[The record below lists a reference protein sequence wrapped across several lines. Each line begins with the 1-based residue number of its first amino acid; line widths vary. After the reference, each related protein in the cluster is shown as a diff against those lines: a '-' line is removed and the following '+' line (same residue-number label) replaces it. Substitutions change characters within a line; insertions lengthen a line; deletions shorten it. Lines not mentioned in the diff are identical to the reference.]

1 MPKIAFF
8 INPTIR
14 HFKKIEIDIQ
24 HHFLNQDYHFFIS
37 EYSGHFLTLPKRA
50 VEEGFTHFI
59 AVGGDG
65 TLNEIVNGLI
75 EAFRTENGYDWE
87 RISQIKIGI
96 LPSGSG
102 NDFIK
107 NLGYTTIDELQ
118 SLIAKDSS
126 ALVDVGFAEFLNRE
140 KQKAERFFINVSDV
154 GIGGEV
160 VISKERLPL
169 VFPGDVN
176 YFIAILSTFL
186 MYKKKTIKVTSKDF
200 TW

>member
-1 MPKIAFF
+1 M
-8 INPTIR
+8 
-14 HFKKIEIDIQ
+14 
-24 HHFLNQDYHFFIS
+24 
-37 EYSGHFLTLPKRA
+37 
-50 VEEGFTHFI
+50 EEGFTHFI

-65 TLNEIVNGLI
+65 TLNENLNRLI
-75 EAFRTENGYDWE
+75 EAYRTENGYDWE

-186 MYKKKTIKVTSKDF
+186 MYKKKPSR
-200 TW
+200 

>member
-24 HHFLNQDYHFFIS
+24 HHFLNQDYQFFIS

-75 EAFRTENGYDWE
+75 EAFCTENGYDWE

-107 NLGYTTIDELQ
+107 NLAIQPLTNCNRLLQ
-118 SLIAKDSS
+118 KILP
-126 ALVDVGFAEFLNRE
+126 
-140 KQKAERFFINVSDV
+140 
-154 GIGGEV
+154 
-160 VISKERLPL
+160 RL
-169 VFPGDVN
+169 
-176 YFIAILSTFL
+176 
-186 MYKKKTIKVTSKDF
+186 
-200 TW
+200 